1 MTTVLD
7 VAKLARVSS
16 ATVSRVLNGHA
27 SVNPEARER
36 VLAAALELGFRP
48 NRMAQSLRRGRSSTL
63 ALLVRDIEQNL
74 YSSLTKHLQASVAQ
88 IGLDVL
94 LYNLDQSPDRLWS
107 FLAHAP
113 ALGLRGIVLATSDRI
128 GPELD
133 PILTRL
139 QAGGL
144 TILSLVQRL
153 DHRGVPSIV
162 HEEFAATREA
172 VSYLIGTG
180 RAPVMYVGRIST
192 SDLGAERYR
201 GYRAALADAGEPLR
215 RELVQDARFS
225 HAAGYDAVTRALDA
239 GIAFRSV
246 QTGSDVIALGVLAA
260 LADRGLRVPEDVAVV
275 GFGNADWTAFVRPAL
290 TTLSVHHE
298 AVAMAVRSAFEAA
311 EAGRDIPPLVTINRS
326 LIRRQS
332 A

>member
-27 SVNPEARER
+27 SVNAEARER
-36 VLAAALELGFRP
+36 VLDAALKLGFRP
-48 NRMAQSLRRGRSSTL
+48 NRMAQGLRRGRGNAI
-63 ALLVRDIEQNL
+63 ALLVGDIEQNL
-74 YSSLTKHLQASVAQ
+74 YSALTKHVQAAVAA

-94 LYNLDQSPDRLWS
+94 LYNLDHSAARLDS
-107 FLAHAP
+107 FLSLAP
-113 ALGLRGIVLATSDRI
+113 ALGLRGIVIATSDRI
-128 GPELD
+128 GPKFDATLAA
-133 PILTRL
+133 L

-144 TILSLVQRL
+144 TVLSMVQRM

-162 HEEFAATREA
+162 HEEFAATRQA
-172 VSYLIGTG
+172 VRYLIDAG
-180 RAPVMYVGRIST
+180 RAPVVYVGRMGS
-192 SDLGAERYR
+192 SDLGTERYA

-215 RELVQDARFS
+215 RELTQEARYS
-225 HAAGYDAVTRALDA
+225 YVAGYEAAQRLLDA
-239 GIAFRSV
+239 GVAFRAV
-246 QTGSDVIALGVLAA
+246 QAGSDVIALGVLAG
-260 LADRGLRVPEDVAVV
+260 LADRGVRVPDDVAVI
-275 GFGNADWTAFVRPAL
+275 GFGNADWTGFVRPSL

-298 AVAMAVRSAFEAA
+298 AAAMAVRSAFEAA

-326 LIRRQS
+326 LIPRES

>member
-7 VAKLARVSS
+7 VARLAGVSS
-16 ATVSRVLNGHA
+16 ATVSRVLNGRA
-27 SVNPEARER
+27 GVKQEARDR

-48 NRMAQSLRRGRSSTL
+48 NRMAQGLRRGKGNTI
-63 ALLVRDIEQNL
+63 ALLVGDIEQNL
-74 YSSLTKHLQASVAQ
+74 YSSLTKHVQASVGE

-94 LYNLDQSPDRLWS
+94 LYNLDHSADRLRS
-107 FLAHAP
+107 FLSLAP
-113 ALGLRGIVLATSDRI
+113 ALGLLGIVLATSDRI
-128 GPELD
+128 GAEFD
-133 PILTRL
+133 PLLADL
-139 QAGGL
+139 QARGL
-144 TILSLVQRL
+144 TLLSMVQRL

-172 VSYLIGTG
+172 VACLLASG
-180 RAPVMYVGRIST
+180 RAPVVYLGRIST

-215 RELVQDARFS
+215 RELVQDVRFS
-225 HAAGYDAVTRALDA
+225 YQAGYEAVTRLLDN
-239 GIAFRSV
+239 GIAFRAV
-246 QTGSDVIALGVLAA
+246 QAGSDVIALGALAA
-260 LADRGLRVPEDVAVV
+260 LADRGVRVPEEIALI

-298 AVAMAVRSAFEAA
+298 AAAMAVRSAFEAA
-311 EAGRDIPPLVTINRS
+311 QAGRDVPPLVTIKRS
-326 LIRRQS
+326 LIRRRS